1 VNEGRTNANEG
12 RTKML
17 LALLGIVVL
26 FAAWHWIGPA
36 LGMGGGKEIGGGRD
50 DSGDFAPM
58 GRVGAL
64 GQTAERPQ
72 VEEVVDLR
80 IAELGGTARDYKPGR
95 DPWRFVAPPP
105 PPPEP
110 TPPPPRPLTEAEL
123 RAQEEAARL
132 LAEQRAAQE
141 AARLKEINTPKPP
154 PFTLQYLGKFGP
166 EERPIAVFTDGKT
179 ILNVQEGEVVQ
190 GKFIVSQIGLESVE
204 IQFVDFPSWPPQ
216 RLPVGR

>member
-1 VNEGRTNANEG
+1 VNEG

-17 LALLGIVVL
+17 LAVLGIVVL
-26 FAAWHWIGPA
+26 FAAWHWVGPA
-36 LGMGGGKEIGGGRD
+36 MGMGGGEEVGGKD

-105 PPPEP
+105 PPPAP
-110 TPPPPRPLTEAEL
+110 TPPPPKPLSEAEL
-123 RAQEEAARL
+123 RAREAAEKR
-132 LAEQRAAQE
+132 LAEMRAA
-141 AARLKEINTPKPP
+141 AAAAAAAKAAEPQPP
-154 PFTLQYLGKFGP
+154 QFTLQYLGKFGP
-166 EERPIAVFTDGKT
+166 PERPIAVFTDGKN
-179 ILNVQEGEVVQ
+179 ILNVQEGEVIQ
-190 GKFIVSQIGLESVE
+190 DRFIVGQIGFESVE
-204 IQFVDFPSWPPQ
+204 IQFVGFPNWPPQ
-216 RLPVGR
+216 KLPVGR